1 MVSIAL
7 FEPDIPQNTGTI
19 LRTAACFGIH
29 VDIIEPCGFIF
40 GGSHMR
46 RAAMDYLHSV
56 DYKLH
61 DNFQTFLA
69 YYKNNYPSNR
79 LILATT
85 KASTSYTNFKFQN
98 NDIILFGKESMG
110 VPEYVHNIVDSSIT
124 IKMLPT
130 KRSLNLAVS
139 CGIVMAEALRQTNT
153 TY

>member
-19 LRTAACFGIH
+19 LRTADCLGVH

-40 GGSHMR
+40 GGGHMR

-61 DNFQTFLA
+61 DNFQAFLA
-69 YYKNNYPSNR
+69 YYKNYPSSR

-85 KASTSYTNFKFQN
+85 KASTSYTNFNFQN

-110 VPEYVHNIVDSSIT
+110 VPECVHNIADSSIT
-124 IKMLPT
+124 IKMLAG

-139 CGIVMAEALRQTNT
+139 CGIIIAEALRQTQAI
-153 TY
+153 

>member
-7 FEPDIPQNTGTI
+7 FEPDIPQNTGNI
-19 LRTAACFGIH
+19 LRTADCFG
-29 VDIIEPCGFIF
+29 VQVNIIEPCGFIF

-46 RAAMDYLHSV
+46 RASMDYLNSV
-56 DYKLH
+56 NYKLH

-69 YYKNNYPSNR
+69 YCKNNSSGSR

-85 KASTSYTNFKFQN
+85 KASTSYTDFHFQD

-110 VPEYVHNIVDSSIT
+110 VPEYVHNIVDASIT
-124 IKMLPT
+124 IKMLAN

-139 CGIVMAEALRQTNT
+139 CGIVMAEALRQTQPL
-153 TY
+153 